1 MSLYRFGSLIKN
13 NKFSKVYSYLGTKD
27 RYVRLI
33 DACMRHIR
41 KGHKIYY
48 TWFLDFCVA
57 DDRAIHNPRVRSVR
71 F

>member
-13 NKFSKVYSYLGTKD
+13 RKFSKTYSYSKAKNE
-27 RYVRLI
+27 YVKLI
-33 DACMRHIR
+33 DACMHHIR

-48 TWFLDFCVA
+48 IWFLDFCVA